1 MHTHLFNGFL
11 ISGCSRKHQKY
22 MKMRKKN
29 ETQERDSN
37 YIANNEKKWNN
48 NHKINYYV
56 AFRAVKI
63 YWIILKANCN

>member
-1 MHTHLFNGFL
+1 MVVAEN
-11 ISGCSRKHQKY
+11 IKKIWKCA
-22 MKMRKKN
+22 KN

-48 NHKINYYV
+48 NHKNNYYV